1 MKTEPLQAIVRQSY
15 TVTATFTG
23 APTAEQRAAL
33 KKAGAEFKN
42 GQWVRTQAESR
53 IVDADNAVASF
64 TA

>member
-1 MKTEPLQAIVRQSY
+1 MKPETLQAIIRKSH

-23 APTAEQRAAL
+23 APTPEQRAAL
-33 KKAGAEFKN
+33 KKSGAEFKN

-53 IVDADNAVASF
+53 IVDADDAVAAF